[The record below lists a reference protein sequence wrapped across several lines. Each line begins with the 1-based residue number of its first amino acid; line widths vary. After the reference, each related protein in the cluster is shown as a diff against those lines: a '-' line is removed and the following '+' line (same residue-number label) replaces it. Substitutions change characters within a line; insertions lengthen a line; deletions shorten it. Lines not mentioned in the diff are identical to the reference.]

1 MTSEKS
7 PQWVKS
13 ALSREAEIAF
23 LDVREHGQYG
33 EGHPFFVVNCP
44 FSVLEAEAPRLVPNK
59 SVCTVLLDD
68 GDGVATWAAKKLT
81 ALGYTDV
88 SILAGGAPG
97 WNNAG
102 FTLFKGVN
110 LPSKAYGEMVEH
122 DAGTPS
128 VSAEELQA
136 MIDAGENMIVLDGR
150 TPAEFRKMS
159 IPTAL
164 SCPNAELGLRI
175 GELVDNPDTRIIVNC
190 AGRTRSI
197 IGAQTLRNLGYNNQ
211 IYALRNGTQGW
222 MLAGLTL
229 QHGEMPLAL
238 PEPGASTLADVA
250 ERRAAFIEA
259 NDIPLLTL
267 AEYETLRNDDTR
279 TTYLFDVRSVEEFA
293 KGTMSGADHAPGGQL
308 VQATDQWVG
317 VRGARIVLT
326 DNNDIRAATTAFWLR
341 RMGCDA
347 LILDVDVRDHVA
359 PRPQERDWMDG
370 LTEIAASDVAKEMA
384 DGAQLLDASPGRAFR
399 EGHIQGATWAIRPR
413 LNIDLLDPTKLV
425 IVAGEAPAAR
435 RLVAL
440 DLLEAGFEDVR
451 ILTGASTQWA
461 DAGLSVIASQDTP
474 PDKDMID
481 FLFFVHDRHDGSF
494 EAARRYLEWE
504 TGLIDQ
510 MDEQEK
516 GAFTRGPI
524 PEITGDPSFFTRSQ
538 KIQKAR

>member
-1 MTSEKS
+1 MTPEKS
-7 PQWVKS
+7 PQWVKT
-13 ALSREAEIAF
+13 ALLKKAEIAF

-59 SVCTVLLDD
+59 NVCIVLLDD
-68 GDGVATWAAKKLT
+68 GDGVATSAAKKLA
-81 ALGYTDV
+81 ALDYTDV

-97 WNNAG
+97 WVNAG

-122 DAGTPS
+122 DSGTPS

-136 MIDAGENMIVLDGR
+136 MIDTGEDMIVLDGR

-159 IPTAL
+159 IPTAR

-175 GELVDNPDTRIIVNC
+175 GELVDNPDTRIIINC

-197 IGAQTLRNLGYNNQ
+197 IGAQTLRNLGYTNQ
-211 IYALRNGTQGW
+211 IHALRNGSQGW

-229 QHGEMPLAL
+229 QHGETPLAL
-238 PEPGASTLADVA
+238 PEPSANTLTDVA
-250 ERRAAFIEA
+250 ARRAAFIEA
-259 NDIPLLTL
+259 NDIPLLTV
-267 AEYETLRNDDTR
+267 AGYESLRNDDTR
-279 TTYLFDVRSVEEFA
+279 TTYLFDVRSAEEFA

-308 VQATDQWVG
+308 VQATDQWIG

-326 DNNDIRAATTAFWLR
+326 DNNDIRAATSAFWLR
-341 RMGCDA
+341 RMGHDA

-370 LTEIAASDVAKEMA
+370 LTEIDACEVAKEVTY
-384 DGAQLLDASPGRAFR
+384 GAQLLDASSGSNFR
-399 EGHIQGATWAIRPR
+399 NGHIQRASWVIRPR
-413 LNIDLLDPTKLV
+413 LKTELLDPSRLV
-425 IVAGEAPAAR
+425 IVAGQAPAAR

-440 DLLEAGFEDVR
+440 DLIESGFKDVR
-451 ILTGASTQWA
+451 ILTGDPTQWA

-474 PDKDMID
+474 PDQDMID

-504 TGLIDQ
+504 TGLMDQ

-516 GAFTRGPI
+516 GAFARGPT
-524 PEITGDPSFFTRSQ
+524 PEIAGDPRLTSGHKR
-538 KIQKAR
+538 